1 MSRVAPVDVLI
12 AGGGPIGLATAV
24 EAALAGL
31 SVRVLEPRP
40 APIDKACGEGLMP
53 TARTALARLGVHPRG
68 REFAGIRYLNAAGT
82 RRAEARFRAPT
93 RTPRT
98 TRTARTAETWH
109 GLGVRR
115 LELSSALTMRA
126 VELGVELVAE
136 LAPPPRPDAGGGDV
150 VQVGRHRA
158 RWFIGADGL
167 HSPTREALGLNG
179 PGPRRERRRYGLRQ
193 HYRLAPWSDLVEV
206 YWSPHAEAY
215 VTPVADDL
223 VGVAVLCPGGGS
235 YASWLAEFPALRD
248 RLDGAAPASAVRGA
262 GPLRQNVIRRVD
274 GRTLLVG
281 DAAGYVDALT
291 GEGLAMGL
299 RSAHELIACLLADRP
314 QDYEAA
320 WRRTTRRY
328 RWLTG
333 GLVAVA
339 ARPPLRRALVP
350 AASRLPGVFAT
361 IVDQLG

>member
-1 MSRVAPVDVLI
+1 MTRVAPVDVLI

-68 REFAGIRYLNAAGT
+68 REFAGIRYLDAAGT
-82 RRAEARFRAPT
+82 RRAEARFRAP
-93 RTPRT
+93 RGT
-98 TRTARTAETWH
+98 TEPLR

-115 LELSSALTMRA
+115 LELSSALTARA
-126 VELGVELVAE
+126 VAVGVDLVAE
-136 LAPPPRPDAGGGDV
+136 LAPPPRPDADGGDV

-167 HSPTREALGLNG
+167 HSPTRDALRLNG
-179 PGPRRERRRYGLRQ
+179 CEVPRERRRYGLRR

-235 YASWLAEFPALRD
+235 HESWLAEFPALRD
-248 RLDGAAPASAVRGA
+248 RLDDAAPASAVRGA
-262 GPLRQNVIRRVD
+262 GPLRQNVIRRVS

-299 RSAHELIACLLADRP
+299 SCARELVACLLADRP

-320 WRRTTRRY
+320 WQRTTRRY

-333 GLVAVA
+333 GLVAA
-339 ARPPLRRALVP
+339 TARPRLRAALVP
-350 AASRLPGVFAT
+350 TAARLPRVFAA